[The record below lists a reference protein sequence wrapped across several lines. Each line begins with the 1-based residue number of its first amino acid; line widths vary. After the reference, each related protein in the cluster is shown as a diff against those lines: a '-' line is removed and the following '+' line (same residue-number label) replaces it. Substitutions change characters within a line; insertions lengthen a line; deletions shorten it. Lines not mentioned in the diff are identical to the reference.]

1 MPVAESCNRGTRPTP
16 GSAGSARVG
25 GAEDRAARLVGRG
38 TGWSQDRICRP
49 YRAAATALGCGGHRP
64 NREQSRHALS
74 GPFRPRRAVV
84 TRVSAGFLPPAPAR
98 VVEIGCGRGALAAA
112 LIAAGYDLTGVEPDP
127 DAADTAR
134 SRGVRVLGCPIEDC
148 APGDRTYDV
157 ALFTRSLHH
166 GTDLDGCLGP
176 AARLLR
182 AGGRIVIEEFAR
194 EDADLAAAGFVD
206 DSLALLEAAGLARP
220 RSSGQ
225 TDPDADPLQRWN
237 IERGP
242 AAPVPLHTGADMLTS
257 LQRLGEPIGTCR
269 TPVTV
274 ASGPCAAH
282 GGCTSARCDR
292 SRAAGYRDA
301 SHPGRLTAGDRTDL
315 RCRDVLTLPRCAAPA
330 GRLRSAARARPAT
343 RPKAPGAV
351 ARTACARPACGWS
364 PPRGE

>member
-1 MPVAESCNRGTRPTP
+1 MP
-16 GSAGSARVG
+16 SADLSDLAVP
-25 GAEDRAARLVGRG
+25 
-38 TGWSQDRICRP
+38 SS
-49 YRAAATALGCGGHRP
+49 LGY
-64 NREQSRHALS
+64 L
-74 GPFRPRRAVV
+74 
-84 TRVSAGFLPPAPAR
+84 AGFLPPAPAR

-148 APGDRTYDV
+148 APGDRPYDV

-166 GTDLDGCLGP
+166 GTDLDGCLGA

-225 TDPDADPLQRWN
+225 TDPDADPLLRWN

-242 AAPVPLHTGADMLTS
+242 AAPVPLHTGVDMLTS

-269 TPVTV
+269 TPSLWRLVL
-274 ASGPCAAH
+274 A
-282 GGCTSARCDR
+282 
-292 SRAAGYRDA
+292 
-301 SHPGRLTAGDRTDL
+301 RLTADA
-315 RCRDVLTLPRCAAPA
+315 PR
-330 GRLRSAARARPAT
+330 
-343 RPKAPGAV
+343 PGAIAAALRAIETRRIREGSLPEIGLISAV
-351 ARTACARPACGWS
+351 VTF
-364 PPRGE
+364 